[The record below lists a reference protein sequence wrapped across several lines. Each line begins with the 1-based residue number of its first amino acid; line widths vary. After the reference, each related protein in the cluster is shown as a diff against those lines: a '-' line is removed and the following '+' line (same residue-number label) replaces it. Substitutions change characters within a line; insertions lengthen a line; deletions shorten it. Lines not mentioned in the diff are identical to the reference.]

1 MIHNLSEVHNNIDR
15 FRGQEVTVECKII
28 GDAHRGDSGGEK
40 LLYEVDDPSG
50 NLDIQTLLSFWLEE
64 PDGAMFGDLHGTEAY
79 VRDALGDGDDRPTL
93 PRGETVLV
101 RGIPLV
107 AGGGGE
113 QQLYINVTSVAIRAP
128 ELYIGK
134 SELRTAESCPRRY
147 YLKYVKNVYAGRSSL
162 QPQFFK
168 GDAVHLA
175 LERALDTY
183 RDRFAH
189 EEWTKQQARDFADE
203 VMNQELAIY
212 QAKLALC
219 GVGLKPKERVTDIV
233 ARLFIDE
240 AFCEHIRG
248 SDTVETERP
257 LSERY
262 GYNGRVDLVVDGTP
276 YDLKTTYRLD
286 RSTREKHERQLRL
299 YLFALLLERLEP
311 GENLLALLENEPT
324 GYLVYPNLEE
334 RDSVK
339 IESVSLDRETV
350 ATLIDD
356 RNEVA
361 AIRGSFAPPSTYNRD
376 CHGCEYRE
384 EQSVGDGGDTLPPA
398 CTFHCQN
405 ERRWPCY
412 EFDEDRG
419 VTSECS
425 LFEECTQ
432 RLEYR
437 DTDVTDHYSALRS
450 ALQSERTARRT
461 ANELLDSV
469 DRRLLVQSGR
479 LLPGL
484 QFGRVTELGVVYET
498 ERTVVPSFRPGD
510 MVTLE
515 PDGDGMVGTTV
526 PYLGRVDDG
535 HLFGFSEVS
544 TAFLD
549 QGTEYVARNGFDP
562 AVVSRR
568 YLPYLDYAQR
578 REAHSRFDH
587 QDAAGTDGL
596 VRVENPH
603 NVVEF
608 LDRAELFV
616 DVPAR
621 TDREGLLATVLDD
634 LTGVSYPHPTDDE
647 TAVAEAGRRALVL
660 CQTPA
665 QVELAHEAATGDEHY
680 RMDGL
685 ADGPGAIHENLN
697 REEIQNRLLSSRSIV
712 STVQYALSSQHFHE
726 FTEGA
731 FGNRDHSERFF
742 DVLVL
747 VGAQHVTE
755 PVYLYLRELAD
766 RMVSLGDSRRSGP
779 EMVSSEAAE
788 RSLDRSYF
796 EWAHG
801 RYATAPVDGAVSLQ
815 FPGHGNQFVRTM
827 FDESVF
833 DSLDSSLSFFG
844 FEGTETSSSDELVL
858 RASIRARNGLGK
870 QLTFD
875 VTHTST
881 NPFEVQEAFVE
892 REYLD
897 ATALPESGSVLFGE
911 QPMQLVTKE
920 PIEGVENPT
929 SHRVTL
935 KASPDGVPA
944 FSETFLHNRPEAK
957 IVAKLATTY
966 EPEVVVTPF
975 EAQANELATRLA
987 EAGVDAPVRL
997 PDALDGS
1004 MAERAIVSFTAD
1016 NEAGVLHPP
1025 LTEPKTLYQLLA
1037 CAEDILLVGNEET
1050 LRSKDATEY
1059 LVMELADSYEYEG

>member
-1 MIHNLSEVHNNIDR
+1 VYDNIDR
-15 FRGQEVTVECKII
+15 FGGQEVTVRCKVI
-28 GDAHRGDSGGEK
+28 GDAHPGDKGGEK

-50 NLDIQTLLSFWLEE
+50 NLGVQSVLSFWLEE
-64 PDGAMFGDLHGTEAY
+64 PDGAMFDGLRGTEPY
-79 VRDALGDGDDRPTL
+79 VRGALGDGDDRPTL

-107 AGGGGE
+107 AGGRDE
-113 QQLYINVTSVAIRAP
+113 PQLYVNVTSVALRAP

-147 YLKYVKNVYAGRSSL
+147 YLRYVKNVYGGRSSL
-162 QPQFFK
+162 KPYFFK

-175 LERALDTY
+175 LEHALDAHPE
-183 RDRFAH
+183 RFVRG
-189 EEWTKQQARDFADE
+189 EWTEAQARAFANE
-203 VMNQELAIY
+203 VMDEELAIY

-219 GVGLKPKERVTDIV
+219 GIGLDSKEHVTEI
-233 ARLFIDE
+233 ATRLFTDE
-240 AFCEHIRG
+240 EFCEHIRG
-248 SDTVETERP
+248 SEQVETERP
-257 LSERY
+257 LSEQY
-262 GYNGRVDLVVDGTP
+262 GYNGRVDLVIDGTP
-276 YDLKTTYRLD
+276 YDLKTTYQLNHE
-286 RSTREKHERQLRL
+286 TREKHERQLRL
-299 YLFALLLERLEP
+299 YLFALLLESLEP
-311 GENLLALLENEPT
+311 GESFVELLADEPT
-324 GYLVYPNLEE
+324 GYLVYPNLEDS
-334 RDSVK
+334 DSVK
-339 IESVSLDRETV
+339 LVSVSLDRETA

-376 CHGCEYRE
+376 CHDCNFRE
-384 EQSVGDGGDTLPPA
+384 EQPVGDGSDVLPPA

-412 EFDEDRG
+412 EFDEQRG
-419 VTSECS
+419 VTSDCS

-437 DTDVTDHYSALRS
+437 DPDVTDHYSALRS

-469 DRRLLVQSGR
+469 DRRLLTQSGR
-479 LLPGL
+479 LIPGL
-484 QFGRVTELGVVYET
+484 QFCRVTELGVVYET
-498 ERTVVPSFRPGD
+498 ETPVVPSFRPGD

-515 PDGDGMVGTTV
+515 PDREGAAGTTV
-526 PYLGRVDDG
+526 PYLGQVDDG
-535 HLFGFSEVS
+535 YLFGFAEVDP
-544 TAFLD
+544 AFLD
-549 QGTEYVARNGFDP
+549 QEMEYVARNGFDP
-562 AVVSRR
+562 EIVSRR

-578 REAHSRFDH
+578 RESHPRFEHEDATGTEGPVGVETPHS
-587 QDAAGTDGL
+587 
-596 VRVENPH
+596 
-603 NVVEF
+603 VVEF
-608 LDRAELFV
+608 LDRAEVFV
-616 DVPAR
+616 DIPAR
-621 TDREGLLATVLDD
+621 TDREELLATVLED
-634 LTGVSYPHPTDDE
+634 LTSASYPQPNED
-647 TAVAEAGRRALVL
+647 AVVPESGRRALVL
-660 CQTPA
+660 CQTPD
-665 QVELAHEAATGDEHY
+665 QVALAHEATGDEHY
-680 RMDGL
+680 RMDGI
-685 ADGPGAIHENLN
+685 ASGPGAIHESLD
-697 REEIQNRLLSSRSIV
+697 REEIQSRLLSSRSIV

-766 RMVSLGDSRRSGP
+766 RVVAIGDSRRSGLD
-779 EMVSSEAAE
+779 MVSSEAVE
-788 RSLDRSYF
+788 RALDRSYF
-796 EWAHG
+796 EWAHD

-815 FPGHGNQFVRTM
+815 FAGHGNEFVRTL
-827 FDESVF
+827 FDEETF
-833 DSLDSSLSFFG
+833 EPLDSSLSFFG

-875 VTHTST
+875 VTHTSA
-881 NPFEVQEAFVE
+881 NPFEVQEVFVE

-897 ATALPESGSVLFGE
+897 ATALPESGSVLLGD

-920 PIEGVENPT
+920 PIEAVENPT

-935 KASPDGVPA
+935 RAAPDGVPA

-957 IVAKLATTY
+957 IIAELATEY
-966 EPEVVVTPF
+966 EPAVVVTPF
-975 EAQANELATRLA
+975 EAQANELATRLS
-987 EAGVDAPVRL
+987 EAGVDAPVVL
-997 PDALDGS
+997 PDALEGS
-1004 MAERAIVSFTAD
+1004 MADSAIVSFTAD

-1025 LTEPKTLYQLLA
+1025 LTEPKTLYELLT

-1050 LRSKDATEY
+1050 LRSKDAIEY
-1059 LVMELADSYEYEG
+1059 LVTELAGRYEYEQQPS